1 MNFVLLTL
9 FLSLTGKSTAP
20 PPPPSP
26 PDPRVLRLGIW
37 IESPPGGDSASA
49 RRWASRLTSRLD
61 TLIAAPPARQRAV
74 LDRVVFVAPGS
85 LPLAG
90 GDPHHHPDL
99 RAVGLDLVWGIQVG
113 DSLVET
119 TARRILRTFLANRG
133 CLDDR
138 SLSVGWDMLRIPE
151 LASNHL
157 DRALF
162 PIDSRNTVHRTSW
175 SLDTGSL
182 TPGCLRAL
190 QAHPGGGGT
199 TYSDPDRLALETSRQ
214 LSVPLEVRVRD
225 ALGHTAAG
233 AVLEVWRGR
242 PDSSRPY
249 ATRLE
254 GPPDS
259 LVADDSGI
267 VALRTPLQWLADT
280 ASWVHGKRGSRGV
293 SFWRLSHA
301 HRQLWGWMDAGS
313 LLSLPDSSDT
323 LRLSWD
329 MPAGSSRSWR
339 EAAQHWPRP
348 WLAAEV
354 DSSGIVTMGL
364 SVPFAIEYVLRLVDD
379 HGREVF
385 RSSPLAFA
393 PGLYEKKIDRAVR
406 PGSWDVRLDAPS
418 SRLQV
423 RLVAP

>member
-1 MNFVLLTL
+1 VNFVLLTL
-9 FLSLTGKSTAP
+9 FLSLTGKTSAP
-20 PPPPSP
+20 PPAPAP

-37 IESPPGGDSASA
+37 IESPPGIDSASA
-49 RRWASRLTSRLD
+49 RRWAAHLAARLD
-61 TLIAAPPARQRAV
+61 TLVAAPPARQHAV
-74 LDRVVFVAPGS
+74 LDRVVFVPPRS

-99 RAVGLDLVWGIQVG
+99 RAVDLDLAWGIQIG
-113 DSLVET
+113 DSLAET

-138 SLSVGWDMLRIPE
+138 SLSVGWDLLRLPD

-162 PIDSRNTVHRTSW
+162 PIDARNTVYRPSW
-175 SLDTGSL
+175 SLDSGSL
-182 TPGCLRAL
+182 PPACLRAL
-190 QAHPGGGGT
+190 QAHPGGGGP
-199 TYSDPDRLALETSRQ
+199 TYSDPDRLALETARQ
-214 LSVPLEVRVRD
+214 LSRPLQVRVRD
-225 ALGHTAAG
+225 ALGHPATG

-242 PDSSRPY
+242 PDAIRPY
-249 ATRLE
+249 GTRLE
-254 GPPDS
+254 GSPDT

-267 VALRTPLQWLADT
+267 IALRTPLHWLADT
-280 ASWVHGKRGSRGV
+280 ASWIHGKRGSRGV
-293 SFWRLSHA
+293 SFWRLGHA

-313 LLSLPDSSDT
+313 LLSLPDTSDT
-323 LRLSWD
+323 LRLSWT

-339 EAAQHWPRP
+339 EASAHWPRP

-354 DSSGIVTMGL
+354 DSSGIVTLGL
-364 SVPFAIEYVLRLVDD
+364 SVPVAIEYVLRLVDD

-385 RSSPLAFA
+385 RSSPLGFS
-393 PGLYEKKIDRAVR
+393 PGLYEKKLDRAVR
-406 PGSWDVRLDAPS
+406 PGSWDIRLDAPS